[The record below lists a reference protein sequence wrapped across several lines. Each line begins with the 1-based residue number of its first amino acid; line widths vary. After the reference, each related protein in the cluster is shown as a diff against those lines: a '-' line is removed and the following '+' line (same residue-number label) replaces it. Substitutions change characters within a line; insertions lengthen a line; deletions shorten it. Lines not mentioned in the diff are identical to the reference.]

1 MTLAQHTRYRGLSI
15 LIVINFMMYAGFFM
29 VIPLVSVHYV
39 QTMGFAAVTVGMA
52 LALRQLVQQG
62 VSVGGGVLSDRFGGR
77 GLITAGVLIRA
88 LGFVSLAFANTP
100 LLLFAAML
108 LSALGGALF
117 EAPSRAGIAALTT
130 PDERARA
137 FSINGVGGGLGM
149 VVGPFVG
156 ALLLD
161 FGFTTVALTAAI
173 CFALIGVLSLLLP
186 PLETASD
193 RTRLGFGLGLALR
206 DRPFLIFTA
215 LLMGYWFMWVQ
226 LTISLPLAGERLAN
240 AADAVRW
247 IYGINAG
254 MTVLLQIPIMGLVE
268 RRLRPPTILIL
279 GIALMAGGLGMVA
292 IAETFT
298 WLIGCVVIFTIGTLL
313 ATPSQQSVTAALAD
327 PRALGS
333 YFGVNALALAFGGGL
348 GNLSGGLLIDL
359 ATVLHLPALPWIVF
373 ATIGL
378 ISATGLVILDRQLQ
392 RQSNIAVNAQQQSSP

>member
-1 MTLAQHTRYRGLSI
+1 MTLSRAARYRGLI
-15 LIVINFMMYAGFFM
+15 LLIVINFMMYAGFFM

-39 QTMGFAAVTVGMA
+39 QTLGFAAITVGIA

-77 GLITAGVLIRA
+77 GLITAGVLVRA
-88 LGFVSLAFANTP
+88 AGFASLAFANTP
-100 LLLFAAML
+100 PLLFFAML

-117 EAPSRAGIAALTT
+117 EAPSRAGIATLTT
-130 PDERARA
+130 EDERARA

-149 VVGPFVG
+149 VIGPFVG
-156 ALLLD
+156 SLLLE
-161 FGFTTVALTAAI
+161 FGFSTVALAAAA
-173 CFALIGVLSLLLP
+173 CFALIGAMSLLLP
-186 PLETASD
+186 PIETATD
-193 RTRLGFGLGLALR
+193 RSRLGFGLGLALH

-215 LLMGYWFMWVQ
+215 LLMGFWYMWVQ

-254 MTVLLQIPIMGLVE
+254 MTVILQLPVIGFME
-268 RRLRPPTILIL
+268 RWLRPLSILIL
-279 GIALMAGGLGMVA
+279 GIALMALGLGMVA
-292 IAETFT
+292 LADSFPR
-298 WLIGCVVIFTIGTLL
+298 LIGCVIVFTLGTLL

-333 YFGVNALALAFGGGL
+333 YFGVNALALAVGGGL

-359 ATVLHLPALPWIVF
+359 ANALQAPALPWIAF
-373 ATIGL
+373 AYIGL
-378 ISATGLVILDRQLQ
+378 ASAIGLMILGNYLQ
-392 RQSNIAVNAQQQSSP
+392 QRRATAHLVGVQQR

>member
-1 MTLAQHTRYRGLSI
+1 
-15 LIVINFMMYAGFFM
+15 
-29 VIPLVSVHYV
+29 
-39 QTMGFAAVTVGMA
+39 
-52 LALRQLVQQG
+52 
-62 VSVGGGVLSDRFGGR
+62 
-77 GLITAGVLIRA
+77 ITAGVLIRA

-130 PDERARA
+130 PDERAHA
-137 FSINGVGGGLGM
+137 FSINGVGSGLGM
-149 VVGPFVG
+149 VVGPLVG
-156 ALLLD
+156 SLLLD
-161 FGFTTVALTAAI
+161 FGFTTVALAAAI

-292 IAETFT
+292 IAETFP

-359 ATVLHLPALPWIVF
+359 ATVLHLPALPWIIF

-378 ISATGLVILDRQLQ
+378 ISATGLVILDRKLQ

>member
-1 MTLAQHTRYRGLSI
+1 MNLSRSTRYRGLII

-77 GLITAGVLIRA
+77 GLITAGVLVRA
-88 LGFVSLAFANTP
+88 VGFASLAFADTP
-100 LLLFAAML
+100 LLLFGSML

-130 PDERARA
+130 EEERARA

-149 VVGPFVG
+149 VIGPFLG

-161 FGFTTVALTAAI
+161 YGFSAVALAAAA
-173 CFALIGVLSLLLP
+173 CFAFIGAMTLFLP
-186 PLETASD
+186 PIETATD
-193 RTRLGFGLGLALR
+193 RSRLGFGLGLALR
-206 DRPFLIFTA
+206 DRPFLAFTA

-226 LTISLPLAGERLAN
+226 LTISLPLVGERLAN

-254 MTVLLQIPIMGLVE
+254 MTVILQIPVIGLFE
-268 RRLRPPTILIL
+268 RWLRPLSILIL
-279 GIALMAGGLGMVA
+279 GIALMAFGLGMVA
-292 IAETFT
+292 LAGSFPL
-298 WLIGCVVIFTIGTLL
+298 LIGCVIIFTFGTLL
-313 ATPSQQSVTAALAD
+313 ATPAQQSVAAALAD
-327 PRALGS
+327 KRALGS
-333 YFGVNALALAFGGGL
+333 YFGVNALALAVGGGL
-348 GNLSGGLLIDL
+348 GNLSGGMLIDL
-359 ATVLHLPALPWIVF
+359 AAAFNLPALPWMAF
-373 ATIGL
+373 AGIGF
-378 ISATGLVILDRQLQ
+378 ISAVGLTILGNYLQL
-392 RQSNIAVNAQQQSSP
+392 RSATAQLVGIHR

>member
-1 MTLAQHTRYRGLSI
+1 MTLARAARYRGLII

-39 QTMGFAAVTVGMA
+39 QTLGFAAVTVGMA

-77 GLITAGVLIRA
+77 GLITAGVLVRA
-88 LGFVSLAFANTP
+88 AGFASLAFATTP
-100 LLLFAAML
+100 LLLFVAML

-130 PDERARA
+130 EEERAKA

-149 VVGPFVG
+149 VIGPFVG
-156 ALLLD
+156 SLLLD
-161 FGFTTVALTAAI
+161 FGFSTVALAAAA
-173 CFALIGVLSLLLP
+173 CFALIGAISLLLP
-186 PLETASD
+186 PIETATD
-193 RTRLGFGLGLALR
+193 RSRLGFGLGLALR

-215 LLMGYWFMWVQ
+215 LLMGFWFMWVQ

-247 IYGINAG
+247 IYGVNAG
-254 MTVLLQIPIMGLVE
+254 MTVALQLPVIGFVE
-268 RRLRPPTILIL
+268 RWLRPLSILIL
-279 GIALMAGGLGMVA
+279 GIALMALGLGMVA
-292 IAETFT
+292 LASTFPL
-298 WLIGCVVIFTIGTLL
+298 LIGCVVIFTFGTLL

-333 YFGVNALALAFGGGL
+333 YFGVNALALAIGGGL
-348 GNLSGGLLIDL
+348 GNLSGGLLVDL
-359 ATVLHLPALPWIVF
+359 AEAWQAPALPWIAF
-373 ATIGL
+373 AYIGL
-378 ISATGLVILDRQLQ
+378 ASAIGLMILGNYLQ
-392 RQSNIAVNAQQQSSP
+392 QRRATAHLVGAQQR